1 MATQNYT
8 YYFVT
13 VMSAILALQ
22 ALPCYGTAPYEV
34 LTGPEGFIY
43 DVSSGTA
50 GGTCLYE
57 GTNDAYDYAYFLSI
71 NGVYYN
77 ATNLTVSGRDI
88 IGTTE
93 ILSGLLVTRKLYV
106 PTSKDGALG
115 NFGRWY
121 DSLQNTTTSPI
132 TVSVEYFSNLG
143 SDASTVVTGSDNGN
157 TSVEITDRWFA
168 TDDAWDGSEDPSLAH
183 IMYLT
188 GAPEPID
195 YVELSGGPY
204 GGQGDRLTW
213 RYDNVVIKP
222 GQTIAFVTFAVQ
234 EKNRAASIEE
244 AKGIIDSL
252 ETGNLN
258 SVALRGL
265 SAGEYMNLV
274 NLKPLSLDSLQITP
288 SEDSTSA
295 GNEGGPF
302 DPPSVV
308 YTLTNTGSTAINWAV
323 EPNVPW
329 LDVNPKTGSLLAN
342 KSTTVTVSINA
353 NANILPQGI
362 HNGPVSFTNLTAGVV
377 HKRYLRLMIGIRRVL
392 VYTQYA
398 NMSTGYEY
406 DNTIKAIDSI
416 GTNFSVTQLT
426 DYTKL
431 SSMLP
436 AHQILLIPEQ
446 EKTTLATLFNIGMAW
461 APVLQNFVSQGGIV
475 VHCDYNQKYGI
486 LTGSG
491 LMNITTSSN
500 FSAQSIKVI
509 APDDPI
515 VQGVP
520 STYTASRYSSHY
532 YTIEGRVIVERT
544 GYGPVVIHKMIG
556 HGHVVLIGHDYYESN
571 PDQDR
576 VVGNAVLNL
585 PLLKDDL
592 WVSPSRGLNFS
603 GNRVGGFTPTSQS
616 YIVTNVGAA
625 PIEWAATVTQ
635 SWLKVEPNS
644 GTLAPYRSPGGG
656 DSQAVVVTITADAN
670 NLPVGNYND
679 LIRFTNTTSGYSEI
693 RVVRLQV
700 IPIPQEI
707 EVLDSIPP
715 IVDLNMPFGD
725 VVVRQSSP
733 GQISVRNISP
743 DHELVVSEISTPTV
757 LSKGFFDNFSKIIL
771 DQENWTSTSGVPT
784 IDDAGL
790 GEPSPPYSLRLN
802 GHPSGGDAIES
813 CVIDLSGRS
822 GAELRYWWER
832 TGGGD
837 RPETGEDLIIE
848 YWNGTSWIELQRK
861 LGDGPNMT
869 SFAESFV
876 ALPPEAYHE
885 NFRLRIRSIG
895 SPDPDKIY
903 DDWFVDNVSISLRVF
918 RLEGVPDLP
927 AVIPP
932 AGGDIQFDVIFEP
945 MEVNEYDSTV
955 VIRSNDDDEPKVEVQ
970 LRGRGIPDWLAVVP
984 AEDFEFYG
992 HPGGPFLPSNKPYR
1006 LTNTGP
1012 QVIGWTVE
1020 LKNVP
1025 WLNVNQTGGSIKP
1038 GESTTVVVSP
1048 NSQAD
1053 TMPAGKYIGRLIF
1066 TNLTT
1071 EAVHKRM
1078 VTLNVQTEPKISVRP
1093 QSFNLNVLCGE
1104 VQIENL
1110 AVENIGDAN
1119 LVFNLRSREVSFF
1132 PASQNEA
1139 GTNLAKEINDVNT
1152 TGNKFQP
1159 EIAALLEIPHAE
1171 DEVLVRFAPQVEAD
1185 AGEPNIMK
1193 SSKVN
1198 ALLISLGATIKQQY
1212 TIVPGLCLIRLP
1224 EGMTVVDALKILGER
1239 EEVLYVEPNYKYKAH
1254 SVIPNDP
1261 MFNLLWN
1268 LHNTGEGGGTAGA
1281 DINAPQAWEIATG
1294 GDRETIVAVIDTGV
1308 DYRHPDLAANM
1319 WVNKVE
1325 LNGISGLDDDGNG
1338 YIDDIYGY
1346 DFCNSEG
1353 DPIDDNGHGTHVSGI
1368 IGAVGNNGIGVV
1380 GVCWKVKIMAVKF
1393 LNEAGSGW
1401 DSDAIAAV
1409 QYATLMGA
1417 KVMNGSWGDDYSR
1430 SLEDA
1435 IRAAGNK
1442 GILFVASAGND
1453 RGNNNDINP
1462 HYPSSYSLDN
1472 VIAVLSTDYDD
1483 KLSAHSNYGPTSV
1496 DLGAPG
1502 GDPQCEIYSCYRD
1515 ARYAYMHGTSMAAP
1529 HVTGACALIWS
1540 VSPSLSHL
1548 EVKDIIMRTVEP
1560 LPTLAGRC
1568 VSGGRL
1574 NLHRALLETEAV
1586 WIDFVPNAGNT
1597 WPGEVHDVNVIFD
1610 ANRPLG
1616 TYKGQIIVC
1625 SNDIYTPDII
1635 IPVTM
1640 TVKEVDYFTEAFKFE
1655 YPFDPQDPNRNDL
1668 ANQTLVFVPDG
1679 SGNYYRA
1686 CRSEASAFP
1695 VDPAGGTNVQLR
1707 DDDYK
1712 QINLG
1717 SEHIDFYGTSY
1728 DTIYIGSNGYI
1739 TFVSGD
1745 TRYLESFE
1753 NHFVLPRISA
1763 LFDDL
1768 NPSAGGRVS
1777 YQQLNDRIVVT
1788 FQNVPETGLTSTNSF
1803 QIELFYSGKI
1813 RITWLGI
1820 AAGDGLAGLSEGY
1833 GLPQYFVESNLS
1845 EYGLSDDI
1853 DNDCD
1858 TDFADY
1864 SILASYWQ
1872 AEKCSLENNWCS
1884 GADANKD
1891 GKVDLYD
1898 LSEFAQRWLQ

>member
-8 YYFVT
+8 YYLVT

-34 LTGPEGFIY
+34 LYGPEGFIY

-50 GGTCLYE
+50 GGTCIYE

-77 ATNLTVSGRDI
+77 ATSLTISGRNI

-93 ILSGLLVTRKLYV
+93 ILGGLRVTRKLYV
-106 PTSKDGALG
+106 PASKDGALG

-121 DSLQNTTTSPI
+121 DSLYNPTTSPI

-143 SDASTVVTGSDNGN
+143 SDASTVVTGSDNGD
-157 TSVEITDRWFA
+157 TSVDLTDQWFA
-168 TDDAWDGSEDPSLAH
+168 TDDMWDGSEDPSLAH

-204 GGQGDRLTW
+204 GEQGDRITW

-222 GQTIAFVTFAVQ
+222 GQTIAFLTFAVQ
-234 EKNRAASIEE
+234 EKNRAASFEE
-244 AKGIIDSL
+244 ARGIIDSL
-252 ETGNLN
+252 TTGNLN
-258 SVALRGL
+258 GVALRGL
-265 SAGEYMNLV
+265 SVGEYVNLV
-274 NLKPLSLDSLQITP
+274 NLKPLALDNLQITP
-288 SEDSTSA
+288 LDDSISA

-308 YTLTNTGSTAINWAV
+308 YTLTNAGSTAINWAV

-329 LDVNPKTGSLLAN
+329 LDVNPKTGSLLAG

-392 VYTQYA
+392 VYTQYS
-398 NMSTGYEY
+398 NISIGCEC

-416 GTNFSVTQLT
+416 GTNFSVTDLN

-446 EKTTLATLFNIGMAW
+446 EKTSLATLFNIGKAW

-475 VHCDYNQKYGI
+475 VHCDYNQRYGI

-491 LMNITTSSN
+491 LMNITTNSN
-500 FSAQSIKVI
+500 FSGQSINVL

-515 VQGVP
+515 VQGVS
-520 STYTASRYSSHY
+520 STYTASRNSSHY
-532 YTIEGRVIVERT
+532 YTIEGRVIVERPAN
-544 GYGPVVIHKMIG
+544 GPVVIHKMIG

-571 PDQDR
+571 PNQDR
-576 VVGNAVLNL
+576 IVGNAVLNL

-592 WVSPSRGLNFS
+592 WVSPSRGVDFS
-603 GNRVGGFTPTSQS
+603 GNRVGGFTPTNRS
-616 YIVTNVGAA
+616 YTITNVGAA

-635 SWLKVEPNS
+635 SWLKVEPNN

-656 DSQAVVVTITADAN
+656 DSQAVVVSITADAN
-670 NLPVGNYND
+670 SLPVGNYND
-679 LIRFTNTTSGYSEI
+679 VITFTNTTSGYSEI
-693 RVVRLQV
+693 RVARLQV

-707 EVLDSIPP
+707 WVTDTIPP
-715 IVDLNMPFGD
+715 IEDLNMPFGD

-733 GQISVRNISP
+733 GQIRVWNISP

-757 LSKGFFDNFSKIIL
+757 LSKGFFDNFPKNIL

-784 IDDAGL
+784 IDDVGSK
-790 GEPSPPYSLRLN
+790 EPSPPYSLRLN
-802 GHPSGGDAIES
+802 GHPSGGDAVES

-837 RPETGEDLIIE
+837 RPDPNDDLIID
-848 YWNGTSWIELQRK
+848 YWNGMNWVELRRH
-861 LGDGPNMT
+861 LGAGPNMT
-869 SFAESFV
+869 SFTESVV
-876 ALPPEAYHE
+876 ALPSGAYHE

-903 DDWFVDNVSISLRVF
+903 DDWFVDNVSISLPVF
-918 RLEGVPDLP
+918 RLEGLPDLP
-927 AVIPP
+927 VVIPP
-932 AGGDIQFDVIFEP
+932 VESIPFDVIFEP

-955 VIRSNDDDEPKVEVQ
+955 VIKSNDEDEGKIDVLLQ
-970 LRGRGIPDWLAVVP
+970 GRGIPDWLAVFP

-992 HPGGPFLPSNKPYR
+992 HPGGPFLPSNKSYR

-1012 QVIGWTVE
+1012 MVIGWTVE
-1020 LKNVP
+1020 LKNVL
-1025 WLNVNQTGGSIKP
+1025 WLNANQTSGSIKP

-1078 VTLNVQTEPKISVRP
+1078 VTLNAQTQPKVCVRP
-1093 QSFNLNVLCGE
+1093 QSFNLTMLCGE
-1104 VQIENL
+1104 VRIENL

-1139 GTNLAKEINDVNT
+1139 GTNLAEEINDVNI
-1152 TGNKFQP
+1152 TGNKSQP

-1171 DEVLVRFAPQVEAD
+1171 NEVLVRFAPQVEAD

-1198 ALLISLGATIKQQY
+1198 ALLSSLGATIKQQY

-1224 EGMTVVDALKILGER
+1224 EGMTVADALSILGER

-1268 LHNTGEGGGTAGA
+1268 LHNTGETGGTAGA
-1281 DINAPQAWEIATG
+1281 DVNAPQAWEVATG

-1319 WVNKVE
+1319 WINKAE
-1325 LNGISGLDDDGNG
+1325 SNGSPGLDDDRNG

-1346 DFCNSEG
+1346 DFCNSDG
-1353 DPIDDNGHGTHVSGI
+1353 DPIDDNGHGTHVSGT

-1393 LNEAGSGW
+1393 LDEGGSGW

-1417 KVMNGSWGDDYSR
+1417 KVMNGSWGDGYSK

-1435 IRAAGNK
+1435 IRAAGNA

-1453 RGNNNDINP
+1453 QGNNNDVNP
-1462 HYPSSYSLDN
+1462 HYPACYSLDN
-1472 VIAVLSTDYDD
+1472 VIAVLSTRYDD
-1483 KLSAHSNYGPTSV
+1483 KLSAHSNYGPTSI

-1502 GDPQCEIYSCYRD
+1502 GDSDCEIYSCFREG
-1515 ARYAYMHGTSMAAP
+1515 RYAYMHGTSMASP

-1548 EVKDIIMRTVEP
+1548 ELKDLIMRTVDP

-1574 NLHRALLETEAV
+1574 NLHRAILEAEAA
-1586 WIDFVPNAGNT
+1586 WINFVPNGGNI
-1597 WPGEVHDVNVIFD
+1597 WPGGVNDVNCVFD

-1616 TYKGQIIVC
+1616 TYKGQIIVH
-1625 SNDIYTPDII
+1625 SNDIYSPDII

-1640 TVKEVDYFTEAFKFE
+1640 TVEEVDYFTEAFSFE

-1668 ANQTLVFVPDG
+1668 ANQTLTLVPDG

-1686 CRSEASAFP
+1686 CRSEATRFP
-1695 VDPAGGTNVQLR
+1695 VDPADGTIVLLR

-1717 SEHIDFYGTSY
+1717 GEHVDFYGTSY

-1745 TRYLESFE
+1745 TSYLENFE
-1753 NHFVLPRISA
+1753 NHFALPRISA

-1768 NPSAGGRVS
+1768 DPSAGGTISYEQAGDRV
-1777 YQQLNDRIVVT
+1777 VVT

-1803 QIELFYSGKI
+1803 QIELFTNGKI

-1820 AAGDGLAGLSEGY
+1820 AAGDGLAGLSEGF

-1845 EYGLSDDI
+1845 GYGLSDDI

-1872 AEKCSLENNWCS
+1872 AENCSLENNWCS

-1891 GKVDLYD
+1891 GKVGLYD
-1898 LSEFAQRWLQ
+1898 LAEFALRWLQ

>member
-34 LTGPEGFIY
+34 LYGPEGFIY

-77 ATNLTVSGRDI
+77 ATNLTISGRNI

-106 PTSKDGALG
+106 PASKDGALG

-121 DSLQNTTTSPI
+121 DSLQNPTTSPI
-132 TVSVEYFSNLG
+132 TVSVEYFCNLG

-157 TSVEITDRWFA
+157 TSVELTDQWFA
-168 TDDAWDGSEDPSLAH
+168 TDDTWDGSEDPSLAH
-183 IMYLT
+183 IMYLA

-204 GGQGDRLTW
+204 GAVGDRIIW

-222 GQTIAFVTFAVQ
+222 GQTIAFLTFAVQ
-234 EKNRAASIEE
+234 EKNRAASFEE
-244 AKGIIDSL
+244 ARGIIDSL

-258 SVALRGL
+258 GVALRGL
-265 SAGEYMNLV
+265 SVGEYMNLV

-288 SEDSTSA
+288 SEDSISA

-308 YTLTNTGSTAINWAV
+308 YTLNNGGSTALNWAV

-377 HKRYLRLMIGIRRVL
+377 HKRYVRLMIGIRRVL

-398 NMSTGYEY
+398 NMSTGGEY

-426 DYTKL
+426 DYTQL

-436 AHQILLIPEQ
+436 AHQVLLIPEQ
-446 EKTTLATLFNIGMAW
+446 EKTTLAQLFNIGKAW
-461 APVLQNFVSQGGIV
+461 APILQNFVNGGGIV
-475 VHCDYNQKYGI
+475 VHCDYNQRYGI

-500 FSAQSIKVI
+500 FSAQSVKVV

-515 VQGVP
+515 VEGVS
-520 STYTASRYSSHY
+520 STYTASLNSSYY

-556 HGHVVLIGHDYYESN
+556 HGHVVLIGHDYYKSN

-592 WVSPSRGLNFS
+592 WVSPSRGLDFS
-603 GNRVGGFTPTSQS
+603 GNRVGGFTPTNRS
-616 YIVTNVGAA
+616 YTITNVGAA
-625 PIEWAATVTQ
+625 PIEWDSTVTQ

-656 DSQAVVVTITADAN
+656 DSNTVVVSITADAN
-670 NLPVGNYND
+670 NLPVGSYND
-679 LIRFTNTTSGYSEI
+679 VIRFTNKTSGYSEI

-707 EVLDSIPP
+707 WVTDSIPP
-715 IVDLNMPFGD
+715 IEDLNMPFGD

-733 GQISVRNISP
+733 GQIRVWNISP

-802 GHPSGGDAIES
+802 GHPSGGDVVES

-832 TGGGD
+832 TGRGD
-837 RPETGEDLIIE
+837 RPDLNDDLIID
-848 YWNGTSWIELQRK
+848 YWNGTSWVELRRH
-861 LGDGPNMT
+861 LGAEPNMT
-869 SFAESFV
+869 SFTESLV
-876 ALPPEAYHE
+876 ALPPGAYHE

-903 DDWFVDNVSISLRVF
+903 DDWFVDNVSISLPVF

-927 AVIPP
+927 VVIPSV
-932 AGGDIQFDVIFEP
+932 GGIQFDVVFEP
-945 MEVNEYDSTV
+945 MEVNEYSSTV
-955 VIRSNDDDEPKVEVQ
+955 VIRSNDEDEGKIDVQ
-970 LRGRGIPDWLAVVP
+970 LRGRGIPDWLVVFP

-1006 LTNTGP
+1006 LTNTSP
-1012 QVIGWTVE
+1012 KVISWTVE
-1020 LKNVP
+1020 LKNMP
-1025 WLNVNQTGGSIKP
+1025 WLNANQTSGSIKP

-1053 TMPAGKYIGRLIF
+1053 TMPAGKYIGRLLF

-1071 EAVHKRM
+1071 KAVHKRTI
-1078 VTLNVQTEPKISVRP
+1078 TLNVQTEPKVCVRP
-1093 QSFNLNVLCGE
+1093 QSFNLTMLCGE

-1139 GTNLAKEINDVNT
+1139 GTNLSREINDVNIA
-1152 TGNKFQP
+1152 GNESQP

-1171 DEVLVRFAPQVEAD
+1171 TEVLVRFAPQVETD
-1185 AGEPNIMK
+1185 AGEPNVMK

-1198 ALLISLGATIKQQY
+1198 ALLSSLGATIKQQY
-1212 TIVPGLCLIRLP
+1212 SIVPGLCLVRLP
-1224 EGMTVVDALKILGER
+1224 EGMTVGDALKILGER

-1268 LHNTGEGGGTAGA
+1268 LHNTGETGGTAGA
-1281 DINAPQAWEIATG
+1281 DVNAPQAWEIATG

-1319 WVNKVE
+1319 WINKAE
-1325 LNGISGLDDDGNG
+1325 SNGSPGIDDDRNG

-1346 DFCNSEG
+1346 DFCNSDG
-1353 DPIDDNGHGTHVSGI
+1353 DPIDDNGHGTHVAGI

-1393 LNEAGSGW
+1393 LDEGGSGY

-1417 KVMNGSWGDDYSR
+1417 KVMNSSWGDGYSR

-1435 IRAAGNK
+1435 IRATGNK
-1442 GILFVASAGND
+1442 GILFIASAGNNQ
-1453 RGNNNDINP
+1453 GNNNDINP
-1462 HYPSSYSLDN
+1462 HYPACYSLDN
-1472 VIAVLSTDYDD
+1472 VIAVLSTRYDD
-1483 KLSAHSNYGPTSV
+1483 KLSVHSNYGPTSI

-1502 GDPQCEIYSCYRD
+1502 GDSDCEIYSCFING
-1515 ARYAYMHGTSMAAP
+1515 RYTYMHGTSMASP
-1529 HVTGACALIWS
+1529 HVSGACALIWS
-1540 VSPSLSHL
+1540 VSPLLSHL
-1548 EVKDIIMRTVEP
+1548 EVKDLIMRTVDP

-1574 NLHRALLETEAV
+1574 NLHRAILETEAA
-1586 WIDFVPNAGNT
+1586 WIDFVPNGGNIS
-1597 WPGEVHDVNVIFD
+1597 PGGVNDVNVIFD
-1610 ANRPLG
+1610 ADRPLG
-1616 TYKGQIIVC
+1616 TYKGQIIVY

-1640 TVKEVDYFTEAFKFE
+1640 TVEKVDYFTELFSFE
-1655 YPFDPQDPNRNDL
+1655 YPFNPQDPNRNDM
-1668 ANQTLVFVPDG
+1668 ANQTLTLSPCG

-1686 CRSEASAFP
+1686 CRREATGFP
-1695 VDPAGGTNVQLR
+1695 VDPAGGTNIQLR

-1717 SEHIDFYGTSY
+1717 SERIDFYGTSY

-1745 TRYLESFE
+1745 TQYLEGLE
-1753 NHFVLPRISA
+1753 NHFALPRISA

-1768 NPSAGGRVS
+1768 DPSVGGRVS
-1777 YQQLNDRIVVT
+1777 YKQLNDRIAVT
-1788 FQNVPETGLTSTNSF
+1788 FENVPETGLTGTNSF
-1803 QIELFYSGKI
+1803 QIEMFYNGKI

-1820 AAGDGLAGLSEGY
+1820 SAGDGLVGLSEGN
-1833 GLPQYFVESNLS
+1833 GLPLYFVESNLS
-1845 EYGLSDDI
+1845 EYGLSNDI

-1858 TDFADY
+1858 TDLADY

-1872 AEKCSLENNWCS
+1872 AENCRLENNWCS
-1884 GADANKD
+1884 GADVNKD
-1891 GKVDLYD
+1891 GKVGFYD
-1898 LSEFAQRWLQ
+1898 LAEFALRWLQ

>member
-8 YYFVT
+8 YYLVT

-22 ALPCYGTAPYEV
+22 ALPCNGSTLET

-43 DVSSGTA
+43 DVSTGD
-50 GGTCLYE
+50 GTCISE
-57 GTNDAYDYAYFLSI
+57 GSSDAYDGAYLLRI
-71 NGVYYN
+71 NGVNYN
-77 ATNLTVSGRDI
+77 ASNLTISGRNI

-93 ILSGLLVTRKLYV
+93 ILGGLRVTRKLYV
-106 PTSKDGALG
+106 PATKDGVLG

-121 DSLQNTTTSPI
+121 DSLYNPTTSPI

-143 SDASTVVTGSDNGN
+143 SDASTEVTGSDNGD
-157 TSVEITDRWFA
+157 TTVDLTDQWFA
-168 TDDAWDGSEDPSLAH
+168 TDDTWDSSEDPSLAH

-188 GAPEPID
+188 GAPESID

-234 EKNRAASIEE
+234 EKNRAASFEE
-244 AKGIIDSL
+244 ARGIIDSL
-252 ETGNLN
+252 VTGNLN

-265 SAGEYMNLV
+265 SVGEYMNLV
-274 NLKPLSLDSLQITP
+274 NLKPVSLDNLQITP
-288 SEDSTSA
+288 SEDSISA
-295 GNEGGPF
+295 GKEGGPF

-308 YTLTNTGSTAINWAV
+308 YTLTNGGATALNWAV

-329 LDVNPKTGSLLAN
+329 LDVNPKTGSLLAG

-353 NANILPQGI
+353 NANILPQGTHI
-362 HNGPVSFTNLTAGVV
+362 GPVSFTNLTAGVV
-377 HKRYLRLMIGIRRVL
+377 HKRYVKLLIGIRRVL
-392 VYTQYA
+392 VYTQYV
-398 NMSTGYEY
+398 STGGEY

-416 GTNFSVTQLT
+416 GTNFSTTMLD

-436 AHQILLIPEQ
+436 GHQVLLIPEQ
-446 EKTTLATLFNIGMAW
+446 EKTTLATLFNIGKAW
-461 APVLQNFVSQGGIV
+461 APTLQNFVSQGGII

-500 FSAQSIKVI
+500 FSAQSVNVV

-515 VQGVP
+515 VQGVSSP
-520 STYTASRYSSHY
+520 YTASRNSSNY
-532 YTIEGRVIVERT
+532 YTIEGRVIVEKT
-544 GYGPVVIHKMIG
+544 GSGPVVIHKMIG

-571 PDQDR
+571 SNQDR

-592 WVSPSRGLNFS
+592 WVSPSRGVDFS
-603 GNRVGGFTPTSQS
+603 GNRVGGFTPASQS
-616 YIVTNVGAA
+616 YTVTNVGAV
-625 PIEWAATVTQ
+625 PIQWAATVTQ
-635 SWLKVEPNS
+635 SWLKVEPDN

-679 LIRFTNTTSGYSEI
+679 VIRFTNVTSGYNEI

-707 EVLDSIPP
+707 LVRDSIFPLE
-715 IVDLNMPFGD
+715 DLNMPFGD

-733 GQISVRNISP
+733 GQIRVWNISP
-743 DHELVVSEISTPTV
+743 NHELVVSEISTPTV
-757 LSKGFFDNFSKIIL
+757 LSKGFFDAFSKNIL

-784 IDDAGL
+784 IDDVGL
-790 GEPSPPYSLRLN
+790 GKPSPPYSLRLN
-802 GHPSGGDAIES
+802 GHPNGSDAVES

-837 RPETGEDLIIE
+837 RPDPNDDLIID
-848 YWNGTSWIELQRK
+848 YWNGMNWVELRRH
-861 LGDGPNMT
+861 LGAGPNMT
-869 SFAESFV
+869 SFTESAV
-876 ALPPEAYHE
+876 TLPSGAYHE

-895 SPDPDKIY
+895 SRDPDKIY
-903 DDWFVDNVSISLRVF
+903 DDWFVDNVSISLPVF

-927 AVIPP
+927 VVIPP
-932 AGGDIQFDVIFEP
+932 VESIPFDVIFEP

-955 VIRSNDDDEPKVEVQ
+955 VIRSNDEDEGKIDVLLQ
-970 LRGRGIPDWLAVVP
+970 GRGIPDWLAVFP

-1012 QVIGWTVE
+1012 MVISWTVE

-1025 WLNVNQTGGSIKP
+1025 WLNANQTSGSIKP

-1066 TNLTT
+1066 TDLTT

-1078 VTLNVQTEPKISVRP
+1078 VTLNVQTQPKVCVRP
-1093 QSFNLNVLCGE
+1093 QSFNLTMLCGE

-1132 PASQNEA
+1132 LASQKEA
-1139 GTNLAKEINDVNT
+1139 GTNFDTEINDVNT
-1152 TGNKFQP
+1152 TGNKFQT
-1159 EIAALLEIPHAE
+1159 EIAALLEIPHSE
-1171 DEVLVRFAPQVEAD
+1171 TEVLVRFAPQVEAD
-1185 AGEPNIMK
+1185 AGEPNIMN
-1193 SSKVN
+1193 SSNVN
-1198 ALLISLGATIKQQY
+1198 ALLSSLGATIEQQY

-1224 EGMTVVDALKILGER
+1224 EGMTVADALKIFGER
-1239 EEVLYVEPNYKYKAH
+1239 EDVLYVEPNYKYKAH

-1268 LHNTGEGGGTAGA
+1268 LHNTGETGGTPGA
-1281 DINAPQAWEIATG
+1281 DVNAPQAWEVATG

-1319 WVNKVE
+1319 WINKAE
-1325 LNGISGLDDDGNG
+1325 SNGSPGLDDDRNG

-1346 DFCNSEG
+1346 DFCNSDG
-1353 DPIDDNGHGTHVSGI
+1353 DPIDDNGHGTHVAGT

-1380 GVCWKVKIMAVKF
+1380 GVCWKVKMMAVKF
-1393 LNEAGSGW
+1393 LDEGGSGW

-1417 KVMNGSWGDDYSR
+1417 KVMNSSWGDGYSR
-1430 SLEDA
+1430 GLEDA

-1453 RGNNNDINP
+1453 QGNNDDINP
-1462 HYPSSYSLDN
+1462 HYPACYSLDN
-1472 VIAVLSTDYDD
+1472 VIAVLSTRYDD
-1483 KLSAHSNYGPTSV
+1483 KLSVHSNYGPTSI

-1502 GDPQCEIYSCYRD
+1502 GDSDCEIYSCFKEG
-1515 ARYAYMHGTSMAAP
+1515 RYAYMHGTSMASP

-1548 EVKDIIMRTVEP
+1548 EVKDLIMRTVDP

-1574 NLHRALLETEAV
+1574 NLHRAILETEAA
-1586 WIDFVPNAGNT
+1586 WIDFVPNGGNI
-1597 WPGEVHDVNVIFD
+1597 WPGGVNDVNCVFD

-1616 TYKGQIIVC
+1616 TYKGRIIVY

-1640 TVKEVDYFTEAFKFE
+1640 TVEEVDYFTEAFSFE
-1655 YPFDPQDPNRNDL
+1655 YPFDPQDPNRFDL
-1668 ANQTLVFVPDG
+1668 ANQTLTLVPDG

-1686 CRSEASAFP
+1686 CRSEATRFP

-1717 SEHIDFYGTSY
+1717 SERFDFYGTSY

-1745 TRYLESFE
+1745 TSYLENFE
-1753 NHFVLPRISA
+1753 NHFALPRISA

-1768 NPSAGGRVS
+1768 DPSAGGTIS
-1777 YQQLNDRIVVT
+1777 YQQAGDRIVVT

-1813 RITWLGI
+1813 RLTWLGI
-1820 AAGDGLAGLSEGY
+1820 SAGDGLAGLSEGN
-1833 GLPQYFVESNLS
+1833 GLPLYFVESNLS
-1845 EYGLSDDI
+1845 GYGLSDDI

-1864 SILASYWQ
+1864 SILTSYWQ
-1872 AEKCSLENNWCS
+1872 AENCSLENNWCS

-1891 GKVDLYD
+1891 GKVGFYELA
-1898 LSEFAQRWLQ
+1898 EFALRWLQ